1 MRRGA
6 QRGQAIVLVA
16 LILTVLFG
24 FVGLAMDGGRGYLDR
39 RHLQASVDAAALA
52 AAYNYMNH
60 TDYAQAEV
68 AAVAEFANN
77 ERLYMTP
84 NCSGYGSMSVSCT
97 SSDPTNQPLTLTAVN
112 PSIAGVSF
120 RVTAVPRFG
129 VTLMQVLGAGQTIGV
144 GATATAVAR
153 PPGQY
158 GAAIQTLSP
167 GSCNGS
173 APSLS
178 FTGTSTTSITGDVWS
193 NGSITDSGSASGS
206 VNGNVIDICPTYPP
220 SALSNFSVSGSQAN
234 GFNIP
239 DPGYRQPAL
248 NTSTRTW
255 ASANGSTESPGTYNS
270 DPHLAGSAGCYFLS
284 GGVYTFL
291 AGFTPNGGVL
301 SQLLR
306 PPDGTN
312 MASAGPTHPDTL
324 RANPPRTPQTSVL
337 VKTLA

>member
-97 SSDPTNQPLTLTAVN
+97 FSDPTNQTLTLTAIDH
-112 PSIAGVSF
+112 SIAGVSF
-120 RVTAVPRFG
+120 RVTAVHQVG
-129 VTLMQVLGAGQTIGV
+129 VTIMQVLGAGQTMRV

-173 APSLS
+173 APSREPRPRAS
-178 FTGTSTTSITGDVWS
+178 RAM
-193 NGSITDSGSASGS
+193 SGRTEAS
-206 VNGNVIDICPTYPP
+206 PT
-220 SALSNFSVSGSQAN
+220 AA
-234 GFNIP
+234 
-239 DPGYRQPAL
+239 
-248 NTSTRTW
+248 
-255 ASANGSTESPGTYNS
+255 
-270 DPHLAGSAGCYFLS
+270 
-284 GGVYTFL
+284 
-291 AGFTPNGGVL
+291 
-301 SQLLR
+301 R
-306 PPDGTN
+306 P
-312 MASAGPTHPDTL
+312 
-324 RANPPRTPQTSVL
+324 RAR
-337 VKTLA
+337 